1 MNMPP
6 HRTSSVNFLAAGLL
20 PLVLLLAACQT
31 EPAGGELGD
40 DGSTRP
46 SFLLTDVFIYT
57 GNPDQPVATAMSVQ
71 EGRIVAVG
79 DADALSEAHGD
90 LPVLSAAGKT
100 VIPGLIDAHAHL
112 RNLAQMRLSADLV
125 GTGSIEEIIA
135 RLKEHEK
142 HLSAGEW
149 LRGRGWDQNDW
160 PTVAFPTRMDL
171 DAAFPDRP
179 VWLERIDG
187 HAMWANTA
195 ALQAVS
201 DNLLKGA
208 EAPPGGQ
215 LFRLEDGSASGVFID
230 DAEHLVGVAVP
241 PFTSDALDRGLEM
254 ALEEASR
261 YGLTGVH
268 EAGVDTSDINRF
280 IRFADEGRLTVR
292 VHAMAEPGPAF
303 ERYCS
308 DHYSR
313 EDDLIGIRSVK
324 IYLDGALGSRGAAL
338 MQEYSD
344 DPGNHG
350 LMRTAP
356 ADFAELVDR
365 ALACGY
371 QVNTHAIG
379 DSANR
384 LLLDTYEA
392 ARITPEGRHRNEH
405 AQILALDDID
415 RFATLGIIA
424 SMQPTHATSDMYWAE
439 DRLGPHRIKGAYAWR
454 SLLDSGAR
462 LAFGSDFPVE
472 QVNPMLGFHAA
483 LTRQDDQLWP
493 EGGWYPE
500 ERLDRPEVLHAF
512 TLGAAWSGFQDKDTG
527 SLEPG
532 KWADFVVLD
541 RDIMQVAPPA
551 ILGTRVEATFVAGRA
566 VHGSLAP

>member
-1 MNMPP
+1 MNTP
-6 HRTSSVNFLAAGLL
+6 TT
-20 PLVLLLAACQT
+20 LLLLLTALLLSACKAG
-31 EPAGGELGD
+31 PAGNTSPGD
-40 DGSTRP
+40 TPRP
-46 SFLLTDVFIYT
+46 SFLLTDARIHT
-57 GNPDQPVATAMSVQ
+57 GNPDQPTASAMAIR

-79 DADALSEAHGD
+79 DADALADAHGD
-90 LPVLSAAGKT
+90 LPVRSAAGNT

-125 GTGSIEEIIA
+125 GTGSIAEIIQ
-135 RLKEHEK
+135 RLQAHEK
-142 HLSAGEW
+142 NLAPGEW

-160 PTVAFPTRMDL
+160 PTPAFPTRQDL

-195 ALQAVS
+195 AIRAASDALLQ
-201 DNLLKGA
+201 DA

-215 LFRLEDGSASGVFID
+215 LFRLEDGTASGVFID
-230 DAEHLVGVAVP
+230 DAEHLVGSAVP
-241 PFTSDALDRGLEM
+241 PFSPEALDRGLDM
-254 ALEEASR
+254 ALKEANR

-292 VHAMAEPGPAF
+292 VHAMVEPGPAF

-313 EDDLIGIRSVK
+313 EDDLISIRSVK

-356 ADFAELVDR
+356 ADYADLVDR

-371 QVNTHAIG
+371 QMNTHAIG

-392 ARITPEGRHRNEH
+392 AGISPEGRHRNEH
-405 AQILALDDID
+405 AQILALEDID
-415 RFATLGIIA
+415 RFAKLGIIA

-439 DRLGPHRIKGAYAWR
+439 DRLGAHRIKGAYAWR
-454 SLLDSGAR
+454 SLLDAGAH

-472 QVNPMLGFHAA
+472 QVNPMLGIHSA

-500 ERLDRPEVLHAF
+500 ERLERDEVLHAF
-512 TLGAAWSGFQDKDTG
+512 TLGAAWSGFQDQVTG

-541 RDIMQVAPPA
+541 RDIMQVAPPS
-551 ILGTRVEATFVAGRA
+551 ILDTRVEATFLAGEA
-566 VHGSLAP
+566 VHGALSP

>member
-1 MNMPP
+1 MMIS
-6 HRTSSVNFLAAGLL
+6 HRLFPAPFTAALRLAML
-20 PLVLLLAACQT
+20 PLLLLTACQT
-31 EPAGGELGD
+31 QQPDSAD
-40 DGSTRP
+40 NQRP
-46 SFLLTDVFIYT
+46 SFLLTDAFIHT
-57 GNPDQPVATAMSVQ
+57 GNPDRPMATAMAVQ
-71 EGRIVAVG
+71 NGRILAVG
-79 DADALSEAHGD
+79 EADSLTDTYGD
-90 LPVLSAAGKT
+90 LAVLSAGNKT

-125 GTGSIEEIIA
+125 GTGSIPEIIA

-142 HLSAGEW
+142 KLAPGEW

-160 PTVAFPTRMDL
+160 PTAAFPTRMDL
-171 DAAFPDRP
+171 DDAFPDRP

-187 HAMWANTA
+187 HAMWANSA
-195 ALQAVS
+195 AIRAAS
-201 DNLLKGA
+201 DNFLIRA
-208 EAPPGGQ
+208 DVPPGGQ
-215 LFRLEDGSASGVFID
+215 MFRLDDGTASGVFID
-230 DAEHLVGVAVP
+230 DAEHLVGVTVP
-241 PFTSDALDRGLEM
+241 PFTREQLDRGFEI

-280 IRFADEGRLTVR
+280 IRFADEGRLSVR
-292 VHAMAEPGPAF
+292 VYGMAEPGPAF
-303 ERYCS
+303 DRYCS

-313 EDDLIGIRSVK
+313 EDNLVSVRSVK

-356 ADFAELVDR
+356 ADYAELVDQ

-371 QVNTHAIG
+371 QMNTHAIG

-392 ARITPEGRHRNEH
+392 AGISPEGRHRNEH
-405 AQILALDDID
+405 AQILALEDID
-415 RFATLGIIA
+415 RFAELGIIA

-439 DRLGPHRIKGAYAWR
+439 DRLGPYRIQGAYAWR
-454 SLLDSGAR
+454 SLLDAGAR

-472 QVNPMLGFHAA
+472 QVDPLLGFHAA

-500 ERLDRPEVLHAF
+500 QRLDRPEILHAF
-512 TLGAAWSGFQDKDTG
+512 TLGAAWSGFQEEITG

-541 RDIMQVAPPA
+541 QDIMQIAPPS
-551 ILGTRVEATFVAGRA
+551 ILDTEVEATFLAGRLT
-566 VHGSLAP
+566 HGTLEE

>member
-1 MNMPP
+1 MKSLTATIVP
-6 HRTSSVNFLAAGLL
+6 F
-20 PLVLLLAACQT
+20 LLLFSACQT
-31 EPAGGELGD
+31 GPAGSELAD
-40 DGSTRP
+40 TRDEYP
-46 SFLLTDVFIYT
+46 SFLLTDAYIHT
-57 GNPDQPVATAMSVQ
+57 GNPNQPDASAMAVV
-71 EGRIVAVG
+71 EGRIEAVG
-79 DADALSEAHGD
+79 TAELLLETHAD
-90 LPVLSAAGKT
+90 LPVLSAGGKT

-125 GTGSIEEIIA
+125 GTGSIEEIIM

-142 HLSAGEW
+142 NLSPGEW

-160 PTVAFPTRMDL
+160 PTPAFPTRHDL
-171 DAAFPDRP
+171 DVAFPDRP

-187 HAMWANTA
+187 HAMWANTVAIRA
-195 ALQAVS
+195 AS
-201 DNLLKGA
+201 DDLLRSA

-241 PFTSDALDRGLEM
+241 PFNGEALDRGLER
-254 ALEEASR
+254 ALEEAAR

-280 IRFADEGRLTVR
+280 IRFADQGLLTLR
-292 VHAMAEPGPAF
+292 VNAMVEPGPAF
-303 ERYCS
+303 DRYCN
-308 DHYSR
+308 DHYAR
-313 EDDLIGIRSVK
+313 EDDLLSIRSVK

-356 ADFAELVDR
+356 ADYADLVER
-365 ALACGY
+365 ALECGY
-371 QVNTHAIG
+371 QMNTHAIG

-392 ARITPEGRHRNEH
+392 AGISPDERHRNEH
-405 AQILALDDID
+405 AQVLALDDIE

-493 EGGWYPE
+493 EGGWYPD
-500 ERLDRPEVLHAF
+500 ERLDREEILHAF
-512 TLGAAWSGFQDKDTG
+512 TLGAAWSGFQDNITG

-541 RDIMQVAPPA
+541 QDIMTVAPPA
-551 ILGTRVEATFVAGRA
+551 ILDTRVEATFLAGRT
-566 VHGSLAP
+566 VHGSLTP